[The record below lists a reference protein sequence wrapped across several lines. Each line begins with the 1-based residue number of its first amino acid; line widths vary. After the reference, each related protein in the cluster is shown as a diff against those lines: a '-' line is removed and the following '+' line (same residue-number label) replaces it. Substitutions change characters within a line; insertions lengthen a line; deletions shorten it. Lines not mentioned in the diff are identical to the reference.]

1 MEIRRIDVY
10 AMRYHHATGPFVM
23 SGGRVST
30 DQEGSVVR
38 VETDDGLV
46 GWGEQCLITP
56 TYSEGY
62 APTSQAVLGLL
73 APALLGADPRR
84 VDVVYARMDA
94 ATKGYRYAKAALDMA
109 CWDLLGRATGLPLAD
124 LLGGIHAEDFPLY
137 TGIGIASP
145 EEMQERCAE
154 ALAEGYRRIQIK
166 VGTGVREDTQRI
178 EACAEVLGDAE
189 LVIADANGWWTQ
201 PEAARV
207 IAAVERLDVMI
218 EQPCATL
225 EECARLRNA
234 SARPFVLDESLLEL
248 NDVVKARAA
257 GALDAVRIKL
267 SRFGGITP
275 ARRGRD
281 LAVAFGLPVT
291 VEDAGG
297 GDLVSATTAH
307 FAASTPP
314 RLLLAGFL
322 PGSMAAERIATG
334 TPEPL
339 DGRARVPL
347 GPGLGLEVDEGAL
360 GEHLLRVE

>member
-10 AMRYHHATGPFVM
+10 AMRYTHSTGPFVL

-30 DQEGSVVR
+30 GQEGTVVR
-38 VETDDGLV
+38 LETDDGLV

-62 APTSQAVLGLL
+62 APTTQAMLGLL

-84 VDVVYARMDA
+84 VDVAYARMDA

-124 LLGGIHAEDFPLY
+124 LLGGIHAEEFPLY
-137 TGIGIASP
+137 TGIGIAAP
-145 EEMQERCAE
+145 EEMRQRCAE
-154 ALAEGYRRIQIK
+154 ALAEGYRRIQLK
-166 VGTGVREDTQRI
+166 VGTGVREDTSRI
-178 EACAEVLGDAE
+178 EACLEVLDDAE
-189 LVIADANGWWTQ
+189 YVIADANGWWTQ
-201 PEAARV
+201 ADAARV
-207 IAAVERLDVMI
+207 IAGVEHLDVMI
-218 EQPCATL
+218 EQPCASL
-225 EECARLRNA
+225 DECARLRNA
-234 SARPFVLDESLLEL
+234 SARPFVLDESLVQL
-248 NDVVKARAA
+248 DDIVKARAA
-257 GALDAVRIKL
+257 GGIDAVRIKL

-281 LAVAFGLPVT
+281 LAVTLGLPVT

-297 GDLVSATTAH
+297 GDLLSAATAH

-314 RLLLAGFL
+314 ALLLAGFL

-334 TPEPL
+334 TPEPNR
-339 DGRARVPL
+339 GSASVPTA
-347 GPGLGLEVDEGAL
+347 PGLGVQVNEEAL